1 MSREKTSTVRWSS
14 RLSYVL
20 AATGAAVGLGNI
32 WKFPYIM
39 GENGG
44 GAFVLVY
51 LACILLIGIPIM
63 MGEVMIGKFGRQTP
77 ARSAR
82 LLADASGARKGW
94 SAVGWFGVLT
104 GFLILSF
111 YVVIAGWA
119 LAYTYYGF
127 IGSFSGQD
135 ADQIAALFSDLNS
148 EPSRLMGWSFLLLA
162 ATVLVVGNG
171 VRDGLERAVNGMMP
185 VLFVLL
191 VIMVIYAYQRGNF
204 EEAYQFMF
212 NADFSKLSWK
222 GVLVALGHSFFTL
235 SLASGI
241 MTMYGAYLPD
251 GTSLVKTSLWIA
263 FMDTLVAILAGLA
276 IYPIV
281 FGNGLEPGA
290 GPGLIFMTLPIAFGE
305 MPFGQLFGGL
315 FFLMLVVAAFTSA
328 LALIESSV
336 AWLVERHGFGRMKAA
351 LLAGGAIWVVS
362 QLTIFSLTG
371 ASWAEFQL
379 GSKTVTLFDGI
390 DYLTSSIM
398 LPLGGLMIALFVGRV
413 VTRDISVRTL
423 ATSPLVYKVWRLC
436 VRYIAPVAVVL
447 VFLQQ
452 LGLFSL

>member
-1 MSREKTSTVRWSS
+1 MNRSTVTHARWSS
-14 RLSYVL
+14 RLTYVL

-51 LACILLIGIPIM
+51 LFCIFFIGIPIM
-63 MGEVMIGKFGRQTP
+63 MAEVMIGKFGRQAP
-77 ARSAR
+77 SRSAR
-82 LLADASGARKGW
+82 LLAEASGATPRW
-94 SAVGWFGVLT
+94 SIVGWFGVIS

-127 IGSFSGQD
+127 SGSFTGLKP
-135 ADQIAALFSDLNS
+135 DQITQMFTQLNAQPYAL
-148 EPSRLMGWSFLLLA
+148 MAWSFAILA
-162 ATVLVVGNG
+162 TTVVVVGFG
-171 VRDGLERAVNGMMP
+171 VKDGLERAVNWMMP
-185 VLFVLL
+185 ALFVLL
-191 VIMVIYAYQRGNF
+191 VIMVLYAAQRGNF
-204 EEAYQFMF
+204 QAAFDFMF
-212 NADFSKLSWK
+212 SADFSKLSWK

-251 GTSLVKTSLWIA
+251 DTSLVKTSVLIA
-263 FMDTLVAILAGLA
+263 LMDTVVAVLAGLA

-281 FGNGLEPGA
+281 FGHGLEPGA
-290 GPGLIFMTLPIAFGE
+290 GPGLIFMTLPIAFGD

-336 AWLVERHGFGRMKAA
+336 AWLVEKRGFGRMNAA
-351 LLAGGAIWVVS
+351 ITAGAGIWLLS
-362 QLTIFSLTG
+362 LLTVFSLTG
-371 ASWAEFQL
+371 APWAQL
-379 GSKTVTLFDGI
+379 EIAGVQFHLFDAI
-390 DYLTSSIM
+390 DYLTSSLM
-398 LPLGGLMIALFVGRV
+398 LPIGGLMTAIFIGFVVKRDLSQRTIATQVAIYRLWRV
-413 VTRDISVRTL
+413 S
-423 ATSPLVYKVWRLC
+423 
-436 VRYIAPVAVVL
+436 VRYIAPFAIGLVL
-447 VFLQQ
+447 LQQ
-452 LGLFSL
+452 LGLMSL